1 LKISQADNQY
11 HKKQILHEKISS
23 KFSKKSEP
31 EGLVTGR
38 KKELIEDLG
47 DFSRC
52 EIS

>member
-31 EGLVTGR
+31 EGLVTESEERADGR
-38 KKELIEDLG
+38 LWQ
-47 DFSRC
+47 F
-52 EIS
+52 